1 MKAPF
6 LLTITLL
13 SSVSL
18 TSCWQKEEQ
27 PQISMAHAPATKNI
41 VYLHQTITKS
51 DDASSAFDRYIK
63 SGNVVVD
70 FYAEWCGPC
79 KVMGRVIDQIAAQ
92 FPNVTFLKV
101 DTDQFQSLASDIRGI
116 PTLKFYKDGSQ
127 VNRFSGA
134 RDKSE
139 FTTLLNQYFGR

>member
-1 MKAPF
+1 MKASF
-6 LLTITLL
+6 ILTICLL

-18 TSCWQKEEQ
+18 TSCWQKNDSE
-27 PQISMAHAPATKNI
+27 PATTHFAATKNI
-41 VYLHQTITKS
+41 VYLHQVITKS
-51 DDASSAFDRYIK
+51 EDATSAFDRYIK

-92 FPNVTFLKV
+92 FPSITFLKV
-101 DTDQFQSLASDIRGI
+101 DTDQFQSVASEIRSI
-116 PTLKFYKDGSQ
+116 PTIVFYKNGVQ

-134 RDKSE
+134 RDKNDLIG
-139 FTTLLNQYFGR
+139 LLTKYF

>member
-6 LLTITLL
+6 LLSIALL

-18 TSCWQKEEQ
+18 TSCWQKEESE
-27 PQISMAHAPATKNI
+27 PTLSHFAATKNI
-41 VYLHQTITKS
+41 IYLHQMLTKAE
-51 DDASSAFDRYIK
+51 DAASAFDRYIK

-116 PTLKFYKDGSQ
+116 PTFKFYKNSSQ

-134 RDKSE
+134 RDKNE
-139 FTTLLNQYFGR
+139 FTSLLNQYFSH